1 MKKRKFL
8 DGYAPNFETLQRAS
22 KDGRLALVE
31 CRDAKTG
38 ELVPA
43 VCAVSDA
50 EGGEFLIVPLAR
62 MFDGNPYEVLQ
73 PPAPGGGFEGV
84 S

>member
-8 DGYAPNFETLQRAS
+8 EGYMPNFETLERAS
-22 KDGRLALVE
+22 ADGRLALVE

-43 VCAVSDA
+43 VCAIGNA
-50 EGGEFLIVPLAR
+50 EGGEFQIVPLAR
-62 MFDGNPYEVLQ
+62 MLDGNPFETLV
-73 PPAPGGGFEGV
+73 PPEASP
-84 S
+84 